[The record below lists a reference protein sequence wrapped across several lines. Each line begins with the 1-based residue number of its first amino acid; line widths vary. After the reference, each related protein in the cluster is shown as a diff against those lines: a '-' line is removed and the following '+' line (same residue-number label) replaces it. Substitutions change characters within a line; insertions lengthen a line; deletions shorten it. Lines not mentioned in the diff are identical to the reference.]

1 MVDFGNS
8 VFEGKLDSSVP
19 LLNPVDDRSGET
31 FAGALSSGIDG
42 FNRLAFNP
50 DAKKAQADSAKNSLF
65 AEYAEEVS
73 LLADAR
79 EQGMGMDEA
88 KRHIRVAQNKFLS
101 NNPEL
106 TDEFFTFS
114 NKLMT
119 ENGLGGNVYQETPE
133 ESGQRKLIENG
144 AAEGWD
150 MNNPDSVAAYKRQL
164 NTKIYI
170 QQLEDEAKA
179 ILAKD
184 GVLNAQFKSKATTGL
199 HQLVANG
206 TQWAMDRINA
216 ANQKLQGVTDPVMRQ
231 SIVDELKQEIAVQS
245 SVIGQSRTQSGNAF
259 DTSYMT
265 SGIDTMVKNFEDVAT
280 GKTTLA
286 AITNE
291 NETIMA
297 KNQALILMNNPK
309 LASLIALN
317 KLTPFE
323 LPGMIQSLDSEML
336 NVYAGMNVP
345 VTTAPDGSIKGDKP
359 SDILAPVEDMAK
371 VLDLMKNTTKNI
383 MSGTDTDP
391 EAVKSMSNQIV
402 NIMRSAQY
410 YGASD
415 NDPRNFTATV
425 DFLADPTVGRFIE
438 QNGDSIYPQVAA
450 GSKQIIE
457 QQYGEVV
464 VGLINER
471 YSTAG
476 EAILSGI
483 GSTVDEVDVSDL
495 VEPVWNGVGI
505 EMVAKDQF
513 KADFRVSQL
522 VDDLNRGP
530 NGIVAPLNKLIRM
543 SAHLSGSTDY
553 EKVYNE
559 TYKPRLWQTGT
570 EKVKP
575 TMDQM
580 TGKDVSGPASL
591 NELSNIPEGA
601 LKAPERP
608 SDYKE
613 TGTKLRG
620 QTGQLLDAIGAAE
633 GATYNTLYGYAERP
647 GGDFAG
653 VDITNMSLNEIQSLQ
668 KDMVKANGISSAIG
682 KYQFIQATLKEAIKG
697 LGLKGDEKFT
707 PELQDKLALWL
718 LRNRTSFDKWATGEV
733 DAAKFQNELASQW
746 ASVPNTSGKSAYAG
760 DGVNNATA
768 EGKRLIGLL

>member
-31 FAGALSSGIDG
+31 FAGALSSGIEG

-73 LLADAR
+73 LIADAR

-106 TDEFFTFS
+106 TDEFFTLS

-119 ENGLGGNVYQETPE
+119 ENGLGGNIYKETPE

-144 AAEGWD
+144 TVEGWD
-150 MNNPDSVAAYKRQL
+150 MTNPQSVAAYKRQL

-170 QQLEDEAKA
+170 TQLEDEAKA
-179 ILAKD
+179 IEAEG
-184 GVLNAQFKSKATTGL
+184 GVLTAQFKSKALGGL

-231 SIVDELKQEIAVQS
+231 SIVDELKQEIGAQTA
-245 SVIGQSRTQSGNAF
+245 VIGQTRSQTGNAI

-265 SGIDTMVKNFEDVAT
+265 SGIETMVKNFEDVAT

-291 NETIMA
+291 NDTIMA

-309 LASLIALN
+309 LAAAIALN
-317 KLTPFE
+317 KLAPFE
-323 LPGMIQSLDSEML
+323 LPKMIGELDDLML
-336 NVYAGMNVP
+336 AAYGGLFSPTSFDESGKRTGAKP
-345 VTTAPDGSIKGDKP
+345 PD
-359 SDILAPVEDMAK
+359 LNQPVEEVAK
-371 VLDLMKNTTKNI
+371 VLNLAKSNIHEIMKAGNA
-383 MSGTDTDP
+383 DP
-391 EAVKSMSNQIV
+391 EATASASGMIVK
-402 NIMRSAQY
+402 IMESAQF
-410 YGASD
+410 YGANDS
-415 NDPRNFTATV
+415 DPRNFTATV
-425 DFLADPTVGRFIE
+425 DFLSDPTVGRFIE
-438 QNGDSIYPQVAA
+438 QNGASIYPQIAA
-450 GSKQIIE
+450 GAKQVIE

-464 VGLINER
+464 TGLINDR

-483 GSTVDEVDVSDL
+483 GSTVDVTDVSD
-495 VEPVWNGVGI
+495 VMEPIWNGVGI
-505 EMVAKDQF
+505 EMVAKEQF
-513 KADFRVSQL
+513 KADFRVKQL
-522 VDDLNRGP
+522 IDDLNRGP

-570 EKVKP
+570 EKAKP
-575 TMDQM
+575 TIGQM

-601 LKAPERP
+601 LEAPKRP
-608 SDYKE
+608 DDFTE
-613 TGTKLRG
+613 TSTTRKG
-620 QTGQLLDAIGAAE
+620 QVGQLLDAIGAAE
-633 GATYNTLYGYAERP
+633 GATYDTMYGYAERP
-647 GGDFAG
+647 GGAFAG
-653 VDITNMSLNEIQSLQ
+653 TKVTDLTIKEVQDLQ
-668 KDMVKANGISSAIG
+668 KKMVASNGVSSAIG
-682 KYQFIQATLKEAIKG
+682 KYQFIQTTLREAVKA
-697 LGLKGDEKFT
+697 LGLDPNEKFS
-707 PELQDKLALWL
+707 PEVQDKLAIWL
-718 LRNRTSFDKWATGEV
+718 LKNRTSFDKWATGEG
-733 DAAKFQNELASQW
+733 DAAAFQNELASQW

>member
-31 FAGALSSGIDG
+31 FAGALSSGIEG

-50 DAKKAQADSAKNSLF
+50 NAKAAQAESAKNSLF
-65 AEYAEEVS
+65 AEYAGEVS
-73 LLADAR
+73 LIADAR

-106 TDEFFTFS
+106 TDEFFTLS

-144 AAEGWD
+144 TVEGWD
-150 MNNPDSVAAYKRQL
+150 MTNPQSVSAYKRQL

-179 ILAKD
+179 IEAEG
-184 GVLNAQFKSKATTGL
+184 GVLTAQFKSRALGGL

-231 SIVDELKQEIAVQS
+231 SIVDELKQEIGAQTA
-245 SVIGQSRTQSGNAF
+245 VIGQTRSQTGNAI

-280 GKTTLA
+280 GKTTLS

-291 NETIMA
+291 NDTIMA
-297 KNQALILMNNPK
+297 KNQSLILMNNPK

-323 LPGMIQSLDSEML
+323 LPGMIQKLDAEML
-336 NVYAGMNVP
+336 AVYGGMNVP
-345 VTTAPDGSIKGDKP
+345 VTVAPDGSIKGDKP
-359 SDILAPVEDMAK
+359 SDVLASPEEVAK

-383 MSGTDTDP
+383 MSGVDTDP

-402 NIMRSAQY
+402 NVMRSAQY

-425 DFLADPTVGRFIE
+425 DFLSDPTVGRFIE
-438 QNGDSIYPQVAA
+438 QNGASIYPQIAA
-450 GSKQIIE
+450 GAKQIIE

-464 VGLINER
+464 TGLINDR

-483 GSTVDEVDVSDL
+483 GSTVDVTDVSDV
-495 VEPVWNGVGI
+495 VEPIWNGVGI
-505 EMVAKDQF
+505 EMVAKEQF
-513 KADFRVSQL
+513 KADFRVNQL

-570 EKVKP
+570 EKAKP
-575 TMDQM
+575 TMGQM

-601 LKAPERP
+601 LEAPKRP
-608 SDYKE
+608 DDFTE
-613 TGTKLRG
+613 TSTTRKG
-620 QTGQLLDAIGAAE
+620 QVGQLLDAIGAAE
-633 GATYNTLYGYAERP
+633 GATYDTMYGYAERP
-647 GGDFAG
+647 GGAFAG
-653 VDITNMSLNEIQSLQ
+653 TKVTDLTIKEVQDLQ
-668 KDMVKANGISSAIG
+668 KKMVANNGVSSAIG
-682 KYQFIQATLKEAIKG
+682 KYQFIQTTLREAVKA
-697 LGLKGDEKFT
+697 LGLDPNEKFS
-707 PELQDKLALWL
+707 PEVQDKLAIWL
-718 LRNRTSFDKWATGEV
+718 LKNRTSFDKWATGEG
-733 DAAKFQNELASQW
+733 DAAAFQNELASQW
-746 ASVPNTSGKSAYAG
+746 ASVPNTSGRSAYAG

>member
-31 FAGALSSGIDG
+31 FAGALSSGIEG

-50 DAKKAQADSAKNSLF
+50 DAKKAQVDSAKNSLF

-144 AAEGWD
+144 TVEGWD
-150 MNNPDSVAAYKRQL
+150 MTNPQSVSAYKRQL

-179 ILAKD
+179 IEAEG
-184 GVLNAQFKSKATTGL
+184 GVLTAQFKSRALSGL

-231 SIVDELKQEIAVQS
+231 SIVDELKQEIGAQTA
-245 SVIGQSRTQSGNAF
+245 VIGQTRSQTGNAI

-291 NETIMA
+291 NDTIMA

-309 LASLIALN
+309 LASLISLN

-323 LPGMIQSLDSEML
+323 LPGMIQKLNAEML
-336 NVYAGMNVP
+336 AVYGGMNVS
-345 VTTAPDGSIKGDKP
+345 VTVAPDGSIKGDKP
-359 SDILAPVEDMAK
+359 SDVLAPVEDVAK
-371 VLDLMKNTTKNI
+371 VLDLMKDTTKNI

-402 NIMRSAQY
+402 NVMRSAQY

-425 DFLADPTVGRFIE
+425 DFLSDPTVGRFIE
-438 QNGDSIYPQVAA
+438 QNGASIYPQIAA
-450 GSKQIIE
+450 GAKQIIE

-464 VGLINER
+464 TGLINDR

-483 GSTVDEVDVSDL
+483 GSTVDVTDVSDV
-495 VEPVWNGVGI
+495 VEPIWNGVGI
-505 EMVAKDQF
+505 EMVAKEQF
-513 KADFRVSQL
+513 KADFRVNQL

-570 EKVKP
+570 EKAKP

-591 NELSNIPEGA
+591 NELSNIPKGA
-601 LKAPERP
+601 LEAPKRP
-608 SDYKE
+608 DDFTE
-613 TGTKLRG
+613 TSTTRKG
-620 QTGQLLDAIGAAE
+620 QVGQLLDAIGAAE
-633 GATYNTLYGYAERP
+633 GATYDTMYGYAERP
-647 GGDFAG
+647 GGAFAG
-653 VDITNMSLNEIQSLQ
+653 TKVTDLTIKEVQDLQ
-668 KDMVKANGISSAIG
+668 KKMVANNGVSSAIG
-682 KYQFIQATLKEAIKG
+682 KYQFIQTTLREAVKA
-697 LGLKGDEKFT
+697 LGLDPNEKFS
-707 PELQDKLALWL
+707 PEVQDKLAIWL
-718 LRNRTSFDKWATGEV
+718 LKNRTSFDKWATGEG
-733 DAAKFQNELASQW
+733 DAAAFQNELASQW

>member
-31 FAGALSSGIDG
+31 FAGALSSGIEG

-50 DAKKAQADSAKNSLF
+50 NAKAAQADSAKNSLF

-144 AAEGWD
+144 ATEGWD
-150 MNNPDSVAAYKRQL
+150 MTNPQSIAAYKRQL

-179 ILAKD
+179 IEAEG
-184 GVLNAQFKSKATTGL
+184 GVLTAQFKSRALNGL

-231 SIVDELKQEIAVQS
+231 SIVDELKREIGAQTA
-245 SVIGQSRTQSGNAF
+245 VIGQTRSQTGNAI

-291 NETIMA
+291 NDTIMA

-323 LPGMIQSLDSEML
+323 LPGMIQKLDAEML
-336 NVYAGMNVP
+336 SVYGGMNVP
-345 VTTAPDGSIKGDKP
+345 VTIAPDGSIKGDKP
-359 SDILAPVEDMAK
+359 SDVLAPVEDVAK
-371 VLDLMKNTTKNI
+371 VLDLMKDTTKNI
-383 MSGTDTDP
+383 MSGVDTDP

-402 NIMRSAQY
+402 NVMRSAQY

-425 DFLADPTVGRFIE
+425 DFLSDPTVGRFIE
-438 QNGDSIYPQVAA
+438 QNGASIYPQIAA
-450 GSKQIIE
+450 GAKQIIE

-464 VGLINER
+464 TGLINDR

-483 GSTVDEVDVSDL
+483 GSTVDVTDVSDV
-495 VEPVWNGVGI
+495 VEPIWNGVGI
-505 EMVAKDQF
+505 EMVAKEQF
-513 KADFRVSQL
+513 KADFRVNQL

-559 TYKPRLWQTGT
+559 TYKPRLWQTA
-570 EKVKP
+570 EKTKP
-575 TMDQM
+575 SMGQM
-580 TGKDVSGPASL
+580 TGKDLSGPATL
-591 NELSNIPEGA
+591 EGLTNIPKGA
-601 LKAPERP
+601 LEAPKRP
-608 SDYKE
+608 DDFKE
-613 TGTKLRG
+613 TATTRKG

-633 GATYNTLYGYAERP
+633 GATYDTMFGYAERE
-647 GGDFAG
+647 GGPFAG
-653 VDITNMSLNEIQSLQ
+653 TKVTNLTLNEVAALQ
-668 KDMVKANGISSAIG
+668 KEMVKNNGISSAIG

-697 LGLKGDEKFT
+697 LGLSGDEKFT
-707 PELQDKLALWL
+707 PEVQDKLALWL
-718 LRNRTSFDKWATGEV
+718 LKNRTSFDEWVTGSG
-733 DAAKFQNELASQW
+733 DSAKFQNELASQW

>member
-280 GKTTLA
+280 GKTTLT

-291 NETIMA
+291 NETIVA

-359 SDILAPVEDMAK
+359 ADILAPPEEVAK

-383 MSGTDTDP
+383 MSGVDTDP

-450 GSKQIIE
+450 GSKQTIE

-495 VEPVWNGVGI
+495 VEPIWNGVGI

-530 NGIVAPLNKLIRM
+530 NGIVAPLNRLIRM

-570 EKVKP
+570 EKAKP

-591 NELSNIPEGA
+591 NELSNIPKGA
-601 LKAPERP
+601 LEAPKRP
-608 SDYKE
+608 DDFTE
-613 TGTKLRG
+613 TSTTRKG
-620 QTGQLLDAIGAAE
+620 QVGQLLDAIGAAE
-633 GATYNTLYGYAERP
+633 GATYDTMYGYAERP
-647 GGDFAG
+647 GGAFAG
-653 VDITNMSLNEIQSLQ
+653 TKVTDLTIKEVQDLQ
-668 KDMVKANGISSAIG
+668 KKMVASNGVSSAIG
-682 KYQFIQATLKEAIKG
+682 KYQFIQTTLREAVKA
-697 LGLKGDEKFT
+697 LGLDPNEKFS
-707 PELQDKLALWL
+707 PEVQDKLAIWL
-718 LRNRTSFDKWATGEV
+718 LKNRTSFDKWATGEG
-733 DAAKFQNELASQW
+733 DAAAFQNELASQW